1 MQITVRFS
9 GPLRALVGQRQRQA
23 LLTDRATLRDLLHA
37 LRGLLPAPFVEQV
50 VTPLETGAG
59 PLALIL
65 VNRAHPR
72 GSGDLDRSLS
82 EGDVVVFVPP
92 MAGG

>member
-9 GPLRALVGQRQRQA
+9 GPLRALAGQQS
-23 LLTDRATLRDLLHA
+23 LTLSLTDRATLRDLLHV

-50 VTPLETGAG
+50 LPPLEAGTG
-59 PLALIL
+59 PLALML
-65 VNRAHPR
+65 VNRAHPH
-72 GSGDLDRSLS
+72 GPTDLDRSLF

>member
-9 GPLRALVGQRQRQA
+9 GPLRTLAGHQSLT
-23 LLTDRATLRDLLHA
+23 LSLTDKATLRDLLHV
-37 LRGLLPAPFVEQV
+37 LRGLLPRLFVEQV

-59 PLALIL
+59 PLALML
-65 VNRAHPR
+65 VNRVHPH
-72 GSGDLDRSLS
+72 GPTDLDRSLS

>member
-9 GPLRALVGQRQRQA
+9 GPLRTLASRQS
-23 LLTDRATLRDLLHA
+23 LKLSLTDRATLRDLLDV
-37 LRGLLPAPFVEQV
+37 LRELLPAPFVEQV
-50 VTPLETGAG
+50 VTPLETGTG
-59 PLALIL
+59 PLALML

-72 GSGDLDRSLS
+72 GPTDLDRSLS

>member
-1 MQITVRFS
+1 
-9 GPLRALVGQRQRQA
+9 
-23 LLTDRATLRDLLHA
+23 
-37 LRGLLPAPFVEQV
+37 V
-50 VTPLETGAG
+50 VTPLETGTG
-59 PLALIL
+59 PLALML

-72 GSGDLDRSLS
+72 GPTDLDRSLS